1 MVQSQTYG
9 SDRSATEQS
18 NTLQGLQLDAHTLH
32 KLKEQALRKAR
43 MLQAKVS
50 TRYVMLAQTSL
61 SACPPSATSRLTY
74 QATGKKIHGKYYRL
88 RGQHQRTWTKQS
100 WRHMLDHDG

>member
-18 NTLQGLQLDAHTLH
+18 STLKGLQLDAHTLH

-50 TRYVMLAQTSL
+50 T
-61 SACPPSATSRLTY
+61 
-74 QATGKKIHGKYYRL
+74 
-88 RGQHQRTWTKQS
+88 
-100 WRHMLDHDG
+100 